1 MSDQDTPRSRRVWTA
16 DEIEQQLDEIA
27 VVLSRA
33 PGQILN
39 GFLFGT
45 GTSRKRKPPRREE
58 TRND

>member
-1 MSDQDTPRSRRVWTA
+1 MTSQDNPRSRRVWTA

-45 GTSRKRKPPRREE
+45 GTSRKRKPRPEKEEPR
-58 TRND
+58 